1 MYMKVKYVSIY
12 KSSHSV
18 IGYSQ
23 DLFIILHAM
32 NAKKESH
39 MFANN
44 EKKDLK
50 QHQASSV
57 TEGLITEVLDGQS

>member
-1 MYMKVKYVSIY
+1 MKVKYVSIY
-12 KSSHSV
+12 KQMDANDPGHSV

-44 EKKDLK
+44 EKKRPKGAAKL
-50 QHQASSV
+50 QV
-57 TEGLITEVLDGQS
+57 